1 MKKIILLSVLISTFS
16 CIEKP
21 EIVPEEI
28 VSFNQLVVPDGFN
41 YAISSSFDLKCD
53 ITNFP
58 INGVLLGEVFVE
70 GQLFSKVIIT
80 KAETT
85 LSLDI
90 PIHYNEVQMNVHSD
104 DETITKTF
112 TKNEAMVFRATL
124 NSGLSA
130 RSVAFGSMKNEDT
143 DGDGVKDDFDWAPE
157 YPRISQGIF
166 IPAFES
172 FNTIGYEDTWPRNG
186 DYDFNDLVISFNL
199 NKYMNKTN
207 ELTKVVT
214 NFKLLAIGAGYDNDF
229 CYTLEVPKDKVS
241 ITISDPDIEYEV
253 IGYDGI
259 TEVRLTR
266 IKSVFGTTGFVNTRE
281 SDPIY
286 DPLNFSITAEIDETE
301 KINGNSFAYDFF
313 IRIDGEEGREVHM
326 AGKRPTGKV
335 KRTYFGSA
343 DDDTNPSNGKLCLN
357 KNNLPWALMI
367 PEVWD
372 YPMEKENIL
381 DAYPDFADFA
391 QNNPNFPWFSDFH
404 GGRVVRSKLYKKK

>member
-1 MKKIILLSVLISTFS
+1 MKKIIILSVLLSTFS
-16 CIEKP
+16 CLEKP

-28 VSFNQLVVPDGFN
+28 VSLNQLVIPDGFN
-41 YAISSSFDLKCD
+41 YAISTSFDLKWD

-58 INGVLLGEVFVE
+58 TDGVLLGEVFVE

-104 DETITKTF
+104 NETITKTF
-112 TKNEAMVFRATL
+112 TKNESMVLSATL

-157 YPRISQGIF
+157 DPRISQGIF

-326 AGKRPTGKV
+326 AGKHPSGKV
-335 KRTYFGSA
+335 NRTYFGSA
-343 DDDTNPSNGKLCLN
+343 DDDTNPSSEKYYLN
-357 KNNLPWALMI
+357 KNNLPWAIMV
-367 PEVWD
+367 PEVWA
-372 YPMEKENIL
+372 YPLERVNIL

-391 QNNPNFPWFSDFH
+391 QNNHNFPWFSDFH
-404 GGRVVRSKLYKKK
+404 GGTVVNSLLYKSN